1 MTKTTIILFLIFMT
15 YLSIFTF
22 QNNFMNLS
30 IKYLMAG
37 LLFNF
42 SVQAQKND
50 SLFLNAAVAKMQHSK
65 EYTIKVANLM
75 PEDKYSFSPIQG
87 EMSFGEQLLHL
98 SSNIGWLCSS
108 YLGASENPVK
118 KTDSKVHKKDE
129 IISVLNKAYDY
140 AIRTLQGFE
149 TAHLSDTVT
158 FFAGPM
164 NKLQIINLLNDH
176 QTHHRAQILV
186 YLRLNGIKPADYVG
200 W

>member
-1 MTKTTIILFLIFMT
+1 M
-15 YLSIFTF
+15 S
-22 QNNFMNLS
+22 LS

-50 SLFLNAAVAKMQHSK
+50 SLFLSAAVTKLQHAK
-65 EYTIKVANLM
+65 EYTLKVANLM
-75 PEDKYSFSPIQG
+75 PEEKYSFSPIQG
-87 EMSFGEQLLHL
+87 EMNFGEQLLHL

-118 KTDSKVHKKDE
+118 ETDSKVHKKDE

-140 AIRTLQGFE
+140 AIHSLLRFE
-149 TAHLSDTVT
+149 TAHLSDTII

-186 YLRLNGIKPADYVG
+186 YLRLNGIKPPDYVG